1 MAIIPIPFSPL
12 STTPPRAFFKPL
24 HLPTLPAIRIS
35 NDPWRRRRRGLI
47 VVTRAGLSANSYVLA
62 FLLPLSLLAATIFT
76 SIKIAD
82 KLDQDYLEELEIIQ
96 AIKEAD
102 DDSDDGEEEDDDSD
116 DGEEGDDDVDHEEDD
131 GNTADISLE
140 EELQPVLQRARTR
153 NRPKR
158 EA

>member
-1 MAIIPIPFSPL
+1 MA
-12 STTPPRAFFKPL
+12 K
-24 HLPTLPAIRIS
+24 
-35 NDPWRRRRRGLI
+35 
-47 VVTRAGLSANSYVLA
+47 
-62 FLLPLSLLAATIFT
+62 
-76 SIKIAD
+76 
-82 KLDQDYLEELEIIQ
+82 LEIIQ

-102 DDSDDGEEEDDDSD
+102 EEDDDSD
-116 DGEEGDDDVDHEEDD
+116 DGEEEDDDVDHEEDD

>member
-35 NDPWRRRRRGLI
+35 NDPWRRRRGLT

-76 SIKIAD
+76 SIRIAD
-82 KLDQDYLEELEIIQ
+82 KLDQDYLEENICSSIDLGEI
-96 AIKEAD
+96 AVVAELCIKA
-102 DDSDDGEEEDDDSD
+102 GAKFIK
-116 DGEEGDDDVDHEEDD
+116 GFLKFHG
-131 GNTADISLE
+131 
-140 EELQPVLQRARTR
+140 
-153 NRPKR
+153 
-158 EA
+158 

>member
-102 DDSDDGEEEDDDSD
+102 EEDDDSD
-116 DGEEGDDDVDHEEDD
+116 DGEEEDDDVDHEEDD

>member
-1 MAIIPIPFSPL
+1 MASIPIPFSPL
-12 STTPPRAFFKPL
+12 STTPSRAFFKPL
-24 HLPTLPAIRIS
+24 HLPTSPAIRIS
-35 NDPWRRRRRGLI
+35 DDPWRRKRRGLT

-76 SIKIAD
+76 SIRIAD

-102 DDSDDGEEEDDDSD
+102 EEDDDSD
-116 DGEEGDDDVDHEEDD
+116 DGEDYEDTDDNIV
-131 GNTADISLE
+131 DISLE
-140 EELQPVLQRARTR
+140 EELQPVLQRTRTR

-158 EA
+158 EV